1 MPVSD
6 ATPTIDAFLDGPH
19 SRLELLAKQAYSWR
33 PATSTLNRTGIGYL
47 IAAFSPFLAGVIRDR
62 LGDFALAW
70 IGLAAL
76 YVLLIAMAL
85 RFNPRRYAR
94 HHARGGRSAR
104 HLDRREA
111 QRAWCFCMK

>member
-1 MPVSD
+1 M
-6 ATPTIDAFLDGPH
+6 AT
-19 SRLELLAKQAYSWR
+19 LLGLGIGGLFPLSLIVAMDHHDNAEI
-33 PATSTLNRTGIGYL
+33 AGTLAGIVQGIGYL

-70 IGLAAL
+70 IGLGAL

-94 HHARGGRSAR
+94 HYPLRLAM
-104 HLDRREA
+104 D
-111 QRAWCFCMK
+111 QV